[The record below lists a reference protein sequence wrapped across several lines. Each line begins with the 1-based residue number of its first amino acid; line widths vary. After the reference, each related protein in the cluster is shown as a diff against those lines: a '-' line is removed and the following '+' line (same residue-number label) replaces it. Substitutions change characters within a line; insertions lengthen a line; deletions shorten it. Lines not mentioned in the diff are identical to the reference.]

1 VKLLGRI
8 GGTAAA
14 SAVAALLGP
23 VLWPVVLGLVV
34 LGLVAL
40 IIVARAAFIKSSTPM
55 RRLRAFVRDIRGAR

>member
-34 LGLVAL
+34 LGLAAL

-55 RRLRAFVRDIRGAR
+55 RRLRAFVRDMRGTR